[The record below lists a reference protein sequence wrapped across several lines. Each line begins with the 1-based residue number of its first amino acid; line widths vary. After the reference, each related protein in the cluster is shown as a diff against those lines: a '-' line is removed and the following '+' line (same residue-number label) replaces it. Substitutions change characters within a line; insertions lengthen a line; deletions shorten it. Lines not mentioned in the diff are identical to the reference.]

1 MSLPTRAGTVVLVMG
16 AVLFSEQARAGER
29 SIPVAELDAALVRRV
44 REFAG
49 PALAAKVEIS
59 AHDGRVVL
67 RGTVDSAE
75 KRRMLEQKAEE
86 IAGQKLDDQTQ
97 IAVSSQ
103 K

>member
-1 MSLPTRAGTVVLVMG
+1 MVAALFIERAY
-16 AVLFSEQARAGER
+16 AGER

-49 PALAAKVEIS
+49 PALGARVEIS
-59 AHDGRVVL
+59 AKDGRVVL

-75 KRRMLEQKAEE
+75 KRRALEQKAEE
-86 IAGQKLDDQTQ
+86 IAGQKLDDKTQ
-97 IAVSSQ
+97 IAANSP